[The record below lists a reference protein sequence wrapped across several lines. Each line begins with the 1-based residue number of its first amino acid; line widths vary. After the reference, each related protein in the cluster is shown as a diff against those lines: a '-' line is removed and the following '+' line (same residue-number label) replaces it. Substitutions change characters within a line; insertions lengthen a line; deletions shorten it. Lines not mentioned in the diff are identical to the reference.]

1 MSLFMVGKIYWRRDR
16 LPTPVFL
23 GFPCGS
29 TGKESACNVEDLGS
43 IPGLGR
49 SLGEGEG
56 YSLQYS
62 GLENSLYSPWGC
74 KESDMTK
81 WLSLLPFYW
90 GFPDGSVIK
99 NPPANAGHTGD
110 SGLIPRLGRCPG
122 EGKSYPFQYSGL
134 ENFMDCMLL
143 LSRFSPVRLCATP

>member
-1 MSLFMVGKIYWRRDR
+1 MSLFMVGKIYWRRER

-74 KESDMTK
+74 KESDMTEQ
-81 WLSLLPFYW
+81 LSLFPFL
-90 GFPDGSVIK
+90 SK
-99 NPPANAGHTGD
+99 NTFETKPHVVLALKTNKKMRLI
-110 SGLIPRLGRCPG
+110 SGGERCP
-122 EGKSYPFQYSGL
+122 
-134 ENFMDCMLL
+134 
-143 LSRFSPVRLCATP
+143 RRLYAC